1 MNRQLQQQTG
11 ASRRSPG
18 VVMLVAAA
26 TVLVMATIHASS
38 TTSARARELTFSNPS
53 GVIGTTGLSEAD
65 VDNAF
70 FKELGTNGRTCAT
83 CHQPAQAWSITPS
96 ELRDRFERTNGLD
109 PVFRTNDGS
118 NCEGADV
125 GR

>member
-1 MNRQLQQQTG
+1 MDRQRQQQRG

-38 TTSARARELTFSNPS
+38 TTSARARELTFPNPG
-53 GVIGTTGLSEAD
+53 GVIGTTGIGEAEF
-65 VDNAF
+65 DNPF

-83 CHQPAQAWSITPS
+83 CHQPAQAWSITPA

-109 PVFRTNDGS
+109 PIFRTND
-118 NCEGADV
+118 
-125 GR
+125 